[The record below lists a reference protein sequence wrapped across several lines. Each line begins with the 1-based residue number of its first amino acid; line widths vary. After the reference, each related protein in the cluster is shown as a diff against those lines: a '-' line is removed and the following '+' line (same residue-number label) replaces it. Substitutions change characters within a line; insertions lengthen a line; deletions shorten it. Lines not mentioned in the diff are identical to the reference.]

1 MLQKHKDGLIIK
13 KTIDWEFGSGC
24 IGYVYSGYILV
35 SFFWIY
41 ANLKTNTIDSM
52 LFLLSAIAST
62 VQASWAT
69 PHFFTCCFENEK

>member
-13 KTIDWEFGSGC
+13 KTIDWEFG
-24 IGYVYSGYILV
+24 SGYILV

>member
-1 MLQKHKDGLIIK
+1 MMLQKQKDGLIIK

-41 ANLKTNTIDSM
+41 ASLKTNTIDSM
-52 LFLLSAIAST
+52 LFLLSAIASICK
-62 VQASWAT
+62 
-69 PHFFTCCFENEK
+69 HLE